1 MAPIPPSA
9 FEHRV
14 ATLGPDARASFVAAV
29 YAARGAETRVAGDRV
44 LVERAGGRDA
54 DGTDVWSLWVARTG
68 LLGRTRSVPT
78 DVDGVVTAGVSRA
91 PAVPEGVET
100 VDAERL
106 RTTILYGLD
115 RADARRLLTRH
126 LDCSPTGWDAGPEHR
141 PEATLD
147 RAAPASRGRPGVRA
161 DRPTPAEGVAAGTTV
176 DEPGRRGVA
185 AVAVLGLVVAL
196 VVAPASPLALVPLG
210 QGAAGPGGGGSV
222 EAGVGAEAGVGDD
235 TGAASTGAD
244 AGPVG
249 ATDGTADE
257 GATGNRSLTLAP
269 GVTVRGVERSS
280 LLAEA
285 HSRSVRNRSY
295 VLEVSASEYAGQLQM
310 AYRGAEVR
318 MGEPD
323 PPASYRADV
332 VEWGEFRSNPGPVPD
347 ESVYANGSRELVRVP
362 NGTAVRPVTSTH
374 AAGPEYAHWAA
385 TLVYWYLS
393 VSNTTIRE
401 EWTANGTTYYA
412 VAGSD
417 IPYPGVENA
426 TTRAVFDAEGVVHA
440 LEHSHEA
447 PDSQRRVYV
456 SMRYEFTE
464 PTVSAPAWAAE
475 ASDPTRNM
483 GVPVSNATT
492 AVGESATG
500 AAVSVREGND
510 GTFDLGRSQLA
521 FERTFANASE
531 TGTGTDV
538 AARASGPSTTPG
550 RPTGPVATP
559 RPP

>member
-9 FEHRV
+9 FSRRV
-14 ATLGPDARASFVAAV
+14 AALDPAARASFVAAV
-29 YAARGAETRVAGDRV
+29 YAARGARTRVEGECVVVDGLGTGGPDRNDD
-44 LVERAGGRDA
+44 R
-54 DGTDVWSLWVARTG
+54 TLWVARTG
-68 LLGRTRSVPT
+68 LLGRPRSVPEG
-78 DVDGVVTAGVSRA
+78 VDGVVTAGVAR
-91 PAVPEGVET
+91 PPTVPEGVET
-100 VDAERL
+100 IDAERL
-106 RTTILYGLD
+106 RTTVLYGLD
-115 RADARRLLTRH
+115 RADARRLVTRH
-126 LDCSPTGWDAGPEHR
+126 LNCSPTGWDAGPEHR
-141 PEATLD
+141 PDATGD
-147 RAAPASRGRPGVRA
+147 RVAPATGGRPRA
-161 DRPTPAEGVAAGTTV
+161 RGDRCEAADGIAV
-176 DEPGRRGVA
+176 EAAADEPGRRGVA

-196 VVAPASPLALVPLG
+196 VVAPASPVALVPAG
-210 QGAAGPGGGGSV
+210 GGPGDEPV
-222 EAGVGAEAGVGDD
+222 EAGVGADADPGTD
-235 TGAASTGAD
+235 TGATSVSVD
-244 AGPVG
+244 AGPVD
-249 ATDGTADE
+249 ATDGTA
-257 GATGNRSLTLAP
+257 GNGSARDGSLTLAP

-285 HSRSVRNRSY
+285 HERSVRNRSY

-318 MGEPD
+318 MENPT

-347 ESVYANGSRELVRVP
+347 ASVYATGSRELVRLP
-362 NGTAVRPVTSTH
+362 NGTAARPVTSRH
-374 AAGPEYAHWAA
+374 AAGPEYAHRAA

-447 PDSQRRVYV
+447 PDSRRRVYV

-464 PTVSAPAWAAE
+464 PAVRPPEWAGE

-483 GVPVSNATT
+483 GVPVRNAT
-492 AVGESATG
+492 AVTGGSGTNATG
-500 AAVSVREGND
+500 SAPEAPD
-510 GTFDLGRSQLA
+510 GTFDLGRQRLEY
-521 FERTFANASE
+521 ERTFLNATDTDANSE
-531 TGTGTDV
+531 TAAHQSPSPV
-538 AARASGPSTTPG
+538 AG